1 MAQNKSTTGVI
12 RLDRDA
18 KLLLLIIAK
27 QGYITDAQRTELGR
41 MLSSNSTSIRFV
53 STKHEIEELKRLDE
67 LRIKFGIDGDCGLS
81 GENDPLAVEIRSEIE
96 AFRHE
101 QKDTFKEDILI

>member
-1 MAQNKSTTGVI
+1 MTQNKDVTDGI
-12 RLDRDA
+12 RLNRAD

-41 MLSSNSTSIRFV
+41 MLSVNGVSIRLV

-67 LRIKFGIDGDCGLS
+67 LRSKMGIVGDCEIS
-81 GENDPLAVEIRSEIE
+81 GENDPVAVEIRSEIE
-96 AFRHE
+96 RFRRE
-101 QKDTFKEDILI
+101 QKETFKDEVLI